1 MARMEMSF
9 ALYDSLLRARADR
22 EGILFGEVYF
32 LCDFNGAK
40 VETIRG
46 DDRRFLA
53 IISHRDEQV
62 LKRIIESSRRH
73 LSESGVML
81 NGEVC

>member
-46 DDRRFLA
+46 DD
-53 IISHRDEQV
+53 
-62 LKRIIESSRRH
+62 KK
-73 LSESGVML
+73 
-81 NGEVC
+81 